1 MNLTTVDMP
10 RTEARRQFELYRR
23 ATRDSRDAEDKAIA
37 AGYKAISEG
46 RAVLLLTPTMQAGG
60 VDVVVSRPRTR
71 HDRVKRVTVPR
82 LAVCRANRKHA
93 WTHGVALNGSLE
105 IVGKREMSPQ
115 NRRDRMIFDPAT
127 FEKREGTEVGG
138 WSDWNR
144 PINALVP
151 PVPPEHRPKD
161 NIANYHVLWEAEWSF
176 APGPPPGDP
185 ALLKHIGGD
194 LYAVHAVW
202 DLTPLEQAV
211 LAGRP
216 LD

>member
-60 VDVVVSRPRTR
+60 VDVVVGKHSRVLAER
-71 HDRVKRVTVPR
+71 RVTVPR

-93 WTHGVALNGSLE
+93 WTHGVTGTGSLE

-115 NRRDRMIFDPAT
+115 NQRDRMGFHAGT
-127 FEKREGTEVGG
+127 FEQRDGTEQDG
-138 WSDWNR
+138 WGDWNHH
-144 PINALVP
+144 INALVP
-151 PVPPEHRPKD
+151 PIPPEHRPKD